1 MNNDNNVLFSF
12 LPCFDYAYKG
22 FGPIINTVIQGYTV
36 AHFYLN
42 FLSVYIYSNSSE
54 KNMIWKTKMNVYSS
68 YTLQFFLIKHILR
81 ARDPLATPCLFL
93 FSTPSRVPSSLWI
106 NLSQPFFC
114 YVYSLSK
121 SFLSFS
127 PPLFSFSNFSRSYR
141 FTLPYRVL
149 VGRRPSTRLSH
160 PVILL
165 FLRLNSTRTEW
176 HVISLC
182 YIRSPLLVPLPLL
195 LCN

>member
-121 SFLSFS
+121 SFLSF
-127 PPLFSFSNFSRSYR
+127 PPPHFS
-141 FTLPYRVL
+141 
-149 VGRRPSTRLSH
+149 H
-160 PVILL
+160 
-165 FLRLNSTRTEW
+165 FL
-176 HVISLC
+176 ISLDPTG
-182 YIRSPLLVPLPLL
+182 SLFHTVFLWAAVPPPG
-195 LCN
+195 CPIQWYCFFYG